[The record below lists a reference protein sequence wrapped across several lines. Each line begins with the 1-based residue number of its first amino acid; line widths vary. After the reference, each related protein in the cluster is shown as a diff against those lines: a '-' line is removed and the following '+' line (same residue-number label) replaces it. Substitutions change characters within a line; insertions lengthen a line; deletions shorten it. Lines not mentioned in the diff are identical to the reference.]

1 LIACAWK
8 KYSIKTSKLLFIL
21 HITTA
26 MELSYT
32 ISVTVIFSQIIVD
45 TVLNLNGYEISDVPV
60 VQLPINT

>member
-1 LIACAWK
+1 
-8 KYSIKTSKLLFIL
+8 
-21 HITTA
+21 